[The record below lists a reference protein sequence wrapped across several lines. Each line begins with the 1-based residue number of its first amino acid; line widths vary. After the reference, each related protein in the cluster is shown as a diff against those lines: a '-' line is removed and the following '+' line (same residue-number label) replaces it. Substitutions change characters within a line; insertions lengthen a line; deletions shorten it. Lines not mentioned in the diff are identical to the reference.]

1 MGGVAVAVD
10 LATIDQLRHFQSTE
24 LDRVISEF
32 QKQARLGWSTMH
44 VARHYTG
51 AVSPEDRRAAEH
63 MDTPSSADER
73 TPVTGQRSRNA
84 SLRRPGSHCQSPRRQ
99 RLCAGGQCGSLRSGV
114 GAEVSVEESLD
125 SSARDPEAAVD
136 REHRQRQ
143 VTPLDGPVDR
153 RSALAQE
160 HGGVL
165 DAEERLGAHRDGRA
179 PPGRS
184 RCDGRSVGRLQ
195 QARRWCRPAAPREQL
210 SRRLAG
216 PQPRRAAL
224 GYHARPT
231 TGHRSPQSR

>member
-1 MGGVAVAVD
+1 M
-10 LATIDQLRHFQSTE
+10 
-24 LDRVISEF
+24 ISES

-44 VARHYTG
+44 LARHYTG

-160 HGGVL
+160 HRGVL
-165 DAEERLGAHRDGRA
+165 DAEERLGAPARSRDPIVSRPLVTA
-179 PPGRS
+179 GRS
-184 RCDGRSVGRLQ
+184 TLWVRPPPPALDTTAPIHGSSSNASRWRGRTTAKSRWLSVATVLMPSRS
-195 QARRWCRPAAPREQL
+195 ATATIDASMRS
-210 SRRLAG
+210 SRRSA
-216 PQPRRAAL
+216 
-224 GYHARPT
+224 
-231 TGHRSPQSR
+231 